1 MSTRN
6 TISKKKN
13 NPSSA
18 FPSDL
23 KASDFFP
30 AGNGWNQSEKP
41 TREFA
46 WQELDDA
53 RSESQKSASKH

>member
-1 MSTRN
+1 MSTQ
-6 TISKKKN
+6 TMSSKKKE

-30 AGNGWNQSEKP
+30 AGSGWNQSEKP
-41 TREFA
+41 SRETA
-46 WQELDDA
+46 WRELDDVRA
-53 RSESQKSASKH
+53 QNEKASGKH